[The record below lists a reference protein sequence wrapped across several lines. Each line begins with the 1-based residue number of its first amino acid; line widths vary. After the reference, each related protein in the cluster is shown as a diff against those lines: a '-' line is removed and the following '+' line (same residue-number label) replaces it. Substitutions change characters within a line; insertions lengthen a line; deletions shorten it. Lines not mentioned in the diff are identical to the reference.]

1 MAVIRT
7 AAVLFGAI
15 TLIAA
20 CSPTTETPSTAT
32 QTPSAT
38 TSASTPQSG
47 PLRGPEPSAATPL
60 VARSLAEPIPVPATD
75 GKVHLAYELLLTNV
89 LPQEVTLTSVTVLDR
104 DVALLTLA
112 GDQVSK
118 WTRLLG
124 TPTPTTKV
132 GPSATAV
139 VWLDVQLDKD
149 AAVPQTLTHS
159 IGVSL
164 SEPQPPL
171 LPATMTE
178 HVAPVTVQTRK
189 PIVIAPPLA
198 GPSWLDGDSCCE
210 VGGHRGALNPIN
222 GQLWAAERFAIDYA
236 QLSPDG
242 RLFIGDKTKV
252 ESYPGFGADICAV
265 TDGPVVIATDGLEEQ
280 VAGKNPTG
288 LTLDQYPG
296 NHIVQDLGDG
306 NYAMYAHIKTGSIK
320 VKPGD
325 QVKAG
330 QLIGSVGNTGNTNG
344 PHLHFQV
351 MNGPDPLRADGLPF
365 VFDSF
370 RLDSRVSP
378 TDEAIDDGQPAVMQ
392 PGVIPHDETDVSPLS
407 FDVMTYADR

>member
-1 MAVIRT
+1 MAVIHT

-20 CSPTTETPSTAT
+20 CSPTTETTSTAT

-132 GPSATAV
+132 SPSATAV

-210 VGGHRGALNPIN
+210 VGAHRGALNPIN
-222 GQLWAAERFAIDYA
+222 GQLWAAERFAIDYV

-252 ESYPGFGADICAV
+252 ESYPGFGADIYAV

-296 NHIVQDLGDG
+296 NPHGAGPRRRQLRDVRTHQDGQHQGQAGRSGEGRAADRFG
-306 NYAMYAHIKTGSIK
+306 RQHWQYQSATPAF
-320 VKPGD
+320 PGD
-325 QVKAG
+325 ERP
-330 QLIGSVGNTGNTNG
+330 G
-344 PHLHFQV
+344 PAAC
-351 MNGPDPLRADGLPF
+351 R
-365 VFDSF
+365 
-370 RLDSRVSP
+370 R
-378 TDEAIDDGQPAVMQ
+378 PAVGVRLVQ
-392 PGVIPHDETDVSPLS
+392 TRLPGV
-407 FDVMTYADR
+407 ADRRSDRRRSVRCYATRCHTT

>member
-1 MAVIRT
+1 MRGRCRT
-7 AAVLFGAI
+7 SPALLAI
-15 TLIAA
+15 TTLIVSCAP
-20 CSPTTETPSTAT
+20 SSETPSAPSTSTTTAAAHDT
-32 QTPSAT
+32 
-38 TSASTPQSG
+38 G
-47 PLRGPEPSAATPL
+47 PTVVTPL
-60 VARSLAEPIPVPATD
+60 LASVIAAPIPVPATD

-132 GPSATAV
+132 SPSATAV

-171 LPATMTE
+171 LPATVTE

-222 GQLWAAERFAIDYA
+222 GQLWAAERFAIDYV

-252 ESYPGFGADICAV
+252 ESYPGFGADIYAV

-306 NYAMYAHIKTGSIK
+306 NYAMYAHIKTGSVK

-392 PGVIPHDETDVSPLS
+392 PGVIPRDETDVSPLS